1 MGLPS
6 DQSSTQ
12 ISQVKLVTLVK
23 LVKLVTLVTLVT
35 QSSQT
40 KNPRYLP
47 ADLESKQNY
56 SIMLSLIIT
65 LSYKETLWNYFPFA

>member
-12 ISQVKLVTLVK
+12 ISQ
-23 LVKLVTLVTLVT
+23 VKLVTLVTLVT

-47 ADLESKQNY
+47 GDLESKQNY